1 MLFRSTLHY
10 NMDKK
15 ENQSLANPSR
25 LTNSTE
31 SVGGN
36 LVSNPKKE
44 LSFLEMV
51 LSLDP
56 QGFAQFHIGERHLPL
71 MPYKPGLKT

>member
-1 MLFRSTLHY
+1 
-10 NMDKK
+10 MDKK

-36 LVSNPKKE
+36 LVLDPKKK
-44 LSFLEMV
+44 LSFSKMV
-51 LSLDP
+51 LSLDS
-56 QGFAQFHIGERHLPL
+56 QGFAQSHIGERHLPL
-71 MPYKPGLKT
+71 MHAL

>member
-1 MLFRSTLHY
+1 
-10 NMDKK
+10 MDKK

-36 LVSNPKKE
+36 LVSDPKKE
-44 LSFLEMV
+44 LFFLEMV

-56 QGFAQFHIGERHLPL
+56 QGFAQSHIEERHLPL